1 MCLDLP
7 TQSLPLCPLE
17 CPDLETGKMMVT
29 LPSTP
34 YYLNYKALIDALD
47 NHVIMTVIPF
57 VTFVVVTV
65 ATAITIVRLRR
76 VMTWRRKSASTCR
89 RSSQVGLND
98 SQVGLNDSY
107 FGIRSTPVLPQ

>member
-1 MCLDLP
+1 MDHP
-7 TQSLPLCPLE
+7 TQSLARCPFE
-17 CPDLETGKMMVT
+17 CPELETGKMTAT
-29 LPSTP
+29 LASTP

-57 VTFVVVTV
+57 VTYVVVTM
-65 ATAITIVRLRR
+65 ATAITIVKLRS
-76 VMTWRRKSASTCR
+76 VMKWRRKSASTCR

-107 FGIRSTPVLPQ
+107 FGVRSTPMLPQ